1 MKLGYDLKHKN
12 ILNFLLSLYYA
23 INMTTEM
30 QIKVHLTATDSQ
42 LLPVI

>member
-12 ILNFLLSLYYA
+12 ILIFLFSFYYA
-23 INMTTEM
+23 INMTAEI